1 VRTWIIRAGMSIIVI
16 LVVIQF
22 IRIDSTNPPVDGDIL
37 TSTVVKSV
45 LRRACY
51 DCHSNETAWPWYS
64 LIAPISWLL
73 AWDVREGRDE
83 LNFSMW
89 SQYNTQQQSKR

>member
-1 VRTWIIRAGMSIIVI
+1 MSIIVI

-51 DCHSNETAWPWYS
+51 DCHSNETA
-64 LIAPISWLL
+64 
-73 AWDVREGRDE
+73 
-83 LNFSMW
+83 
-89 SQYNTQQQSKR
+89 